1 MKIPLHSLTFVIG
14 PDEHSITRN
23 NPDYV
28 TDVLESYGFE
38 NHEIKSINKKLL
50 DICGSNK
57 RYDLLQLAQYEL
69 EREIDNLFSIGER
82 VVLIGN
88 YSLKTKRD
96 PYISIAKKYRLP
108 IFYIIFDAEYF
119 DSNYGEKQKEIFDNN
134 YRYFTKGDG
143 GTATVLLHSDD
154 ISVVK
159 KFPGVNTIKELK
171 DRGYFGI
178 TQVSDVH
185 GSYSSFMDIMD
196 WAISRNHLLL
206 STGDLFDYG
215 AENIRCINAAYDRIV
230 RGSMISCI
238 GNHERKIERWIDKA
252 RFTKLGFTTSDI
264 KLSQGNYATINEIKD
279 LSDKERLILETK
291 IKTII
296 NLSRHHY
303 NFGNTLFV
311 HAACDKKM
319 FHNYS
324 PRLSGKLEAFAL
336 YGETD
341 GTYTN
346 GFPTRTFNWVDEIPA
361 DKQVIV
367 GHDILSYSMVQTR
380 VGKLGGI
387 AYFTD
392 TGSGKGGKLS
402 SVDLKIDND
411 GLKVTSFNMR

>member
-23 NPDYV
+23 NPEYV
-28 TDVLESYGFE
+28 MDVLESYGFE
-38 NHEIKSINKKLL
+38 NHEIKSVNKKLI
-50 DICGSNK
+50 DICGSSK

-69 EREIDNLFSIGER
+69 EREVDNLISIGER
-82 VVLIGN
+82 IVLIGN

-96 PYISIAKKYRLP
+96 PFIVLAKKYRIP
-108 IFYIIFDAEYF
+108 IFYIIFDVESF
-119 DSNYGEKQKEIFDNN
+119 DSNYGSKQKEIYENN
-134 YRYFTKGDG
+134 YKLFTKGDG
-143 GTATVLLHSDD
+143 GTATVLYHSDD
-154 ISVVK
+154 ISAVK
-159 KFPGVNTIKELK
+159 KFPGTNTIEELK
-171 DRGYFGI
+171 KRGFSGI
-178 TQVSDVH
+178 TQVGDVH

-215 AENIRCINAAYDRIV
+215 AENIRCIDAAYNRIV

-238 GNHERKIERWIDKA
+238 GNHEKKIERWIDKN
-252 RFTKLGFTTSDI
+252 RFAKLGVTTSDV
-264 KLSQGNYATINEIKD
+264 KLSQGNYATVNEIKD
-279 LSDKERLILETK
+279 LSEKERLILETK

-311 HAACDKKM
+311 HGACDKKM

-346 GFPTRTFNWVDEIPA
+346 GYPTRTYNWIDEIPSG
-361 DKQVIV
+361 KQVIV
-367 GHDILSYSMVQTR
+367 GHDILSYTIIQKR

-402 SVDLKIDND
+402 SVDLKISDD
-411 GLKVTSFNMR
+411 DLKVISFNMR